1 MMIPY
6 IILTIENDDDRE
18 FMADLYRTYH
28 RLLYKEIY
36 EIVQDSWNT
45 EDLMQS
51 LLEKLIDHIDQLRS
65 FDTRQLI
72 DYICAAAHNT
82 AYNYNRAKKRIILSI
97 LTPTMSHPHPVWKTV
112 SSIVKILH
120 PSHLSGII

>member
-72 DYICAAAHNT
+72 ISALQPIT
-82 AYNYNRAKKRIILSI
+82 LPIITIEQRKRIILSI